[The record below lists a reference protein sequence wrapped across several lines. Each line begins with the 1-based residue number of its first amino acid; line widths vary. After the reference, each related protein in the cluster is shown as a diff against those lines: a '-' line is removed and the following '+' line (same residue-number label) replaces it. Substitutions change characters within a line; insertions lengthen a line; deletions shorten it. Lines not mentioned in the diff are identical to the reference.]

1 MSKDTLLFLIFA
13 KYFYKLKNMAQ
24 NSKQMQIQKQQ
35 QTQTLSPMQIL
46 AVKLLELPTVELED
60 KVKAELLDN
69 PALEEGKE
77 ETAENVADELSTI
90 EDEGNT
96 DYNALD
102 DYRNDDDIPDYRLQE
117 RNYSR
122 DDNRMEEIP
131 FSDTTSF
138 FELLKGQLG
147 EHNLTEQQRQLAE
160 YLLGSLDDDGL
171 LRKPLAT
178 IADELLFYSNV
189 DVTVQELEEVL
200 GVIQQFDPA
209 GIGARDLQE
218 CLLLQIRRKA
228 QSSEGKKDPWL
239 SLEEE
244 ILSKYYKEFSTK
256 HWDKICQQLGVSE
269 NDCQHAI
276 KEITR
281 LNPRPGSSMG
291 EAVGKNIQQIT
302 PDFIVDTDDDGH
314 ITFSLNNPN
323 LPELRLNADYR
334 QQLQQQGSTNGK
346 QSKDQREASVF
357 LKQKIDDAQ
366 RFIDALQLR
375 QQTMTNVMSAIIR
388 LQMPFFQ
395 EGDESL
401 LKPMILKDVAELAKL
416 DISTVS
422 RVCNS
427 KYAQTRFGIFPLRYF
442 FTDSFTTQDG
452 EEMSSR
458 EVKKILKEVVE
469 KEDKANPLTDDE
481 LTRIM
486 TDKGYPMAR
495 RTVAKYRTQ
504 LNIPIARLR
513 KM

>member
-13 KYFYKLKNMAQ
+13 KYLYNLKNMAQ

-35 QTQTLSPMQIL
+35 QTQTLSPMQIQ

-77 ETAENVADELSTI
+77 ETIENVADELTNP
-90 EDEGNT
+90 EDEGDT
-96 DYNALD
+96 SYNSLD

-117 RNYSR
+117 HNYSR

-138 FELLKGQLG
+138 FEALKDQLG

-160 YLLGSLDDDGL
+160 YLIGSLDDDGL
-171 LRKPLAT
+171 LRKPLAA
-178 IADELLFYSNV
+178 IADDLLFYNNI
-189 DVTVQELEEVL
+189 DVTVQQLEEVL
-200 GVIQQFDPA
+200 SIIQEFDPA

-218 CLLLQIRRKA
+218 CLLIQIRRKA
-228 QSSEGKKDPWL
+228 QTNEGKKDVWL
-239 SLEEE
+239 SLEED
-244 ILSKYYKEFSTK
+244 IINKYYKEFSTK

-269 NDCQHAI
+269 EDCQHAI

-291 EAVGKNIQQIT
+291 EAVGKNLQQIT
-302 PDFIVDTDDDGH
+302 PDFIVDSDEDGH

-323 LPELRLNADYR
+323 LPDLRLNADFSN
-334 QQLQQQGSTNGK
+334 QLKEQADTHKK
-346 QSKDQREASVF
+346 QSRDQREATVF
-357 LKQKIDDAQ
+357 LKQKIDEAQ
-366 RFIDALQLR
+366 KFIDALRLR
-375 QQTMTNVMSAIIR
+375 QQTMTNVMKAIIQ

-442 FTDSFTTQDG
+442 FTDSFIRQDG
-452 EEMSSR
+452 EEMSTR
-458 EVKKILKEVVE
+458 EVKKILKGVVAS
-469 KEDKANPLTDDE
+469 EDKSNPLTDDE

-486 TDKGYPMAR
+486 TEKGYPMAR

-504 LNIPIARLR
+504 LNIPVARLR
-513 KM
+513 KL